1 MALAN
6 DLVNLVRFSDL
17 ESILDDH
24 LLALFCVGEFFP
36 SIMEC
41 SIKEEVIEK
50 EVQFS
55 FSHLLDSIH
64 SDFFYL

>member
-1 MALAN
+1 
-6 DLVNLVRFSDL
+6 
-17 ESILDDH
+17 
-24 LLALFCVGEFFP
+24 
-36 SIMEC
+36 MEC

-55 FSHLLDSIH
+55 FSHLLDSTIH